1 MKHISTILLLLTV
14 TLAYGQYTLDE
25 TIKNHL
31 FLRKVYPEFNDNK
44 CSLSNS
50 YYEPQDLHHLNCSD
64 PMHQTSMFNGASIEC
79 YLLQEQLKDTLRQQF
94 TDSELF
100 DIVRFS
106 RIPFY
111 RIAAFELYT
120 QTDYPKDKV
129 INFLKRGK
137 VSMFQMYD
145 LIRLKDSI
153 PEKYLPMPNSL
164 QPGEHII
171 RLKMLDIIDP
181 SAKRM
186 VMKDTLNSYR
196 MIEVPK
202 YSNCQPLDLETYISL
217 SAYLNNYCIE
227 SFGCTTFGSISPSF
241 TLSHPN
247 YNFGEINLGCIDN
260 TSGQFTLIGYIKVTN
275 SSDKT
280 IYISPQASSLT
291 KFLKS
296 TYTINPKKETLIEF
310 SSSVDLEHLE
320 PSIERSITLKN
331 SKTGEVLDFT
341 FNAQFINK

>member
-64 PMHQTSMFNGASIEC
+64 PMHQKSMFNGASIEC

-100 DIVRFS
+100 DIVQFS
-106 RIPFY
+106 KIPFY

-129 INFLKRGK
+129 IDFLKRGK
-137 VSMFQMYD
+137 VSMFQVYD
-145 LIRLKDSI
+145 PSQKDSI
-153 PEKYLPMPNSL
+153 PEKYMPMPNSL
-164 QPGEHII
+164 HPSVHII
-171 RLKMLDIIDP
+171 RLKMLDFINP
-181 SAKRM
+181 GARRM
-186 VMKDTLNSYR
+186 VRKDTLNSYE
-196 MIEVPK
+196 MIEVPM
-202 YSNCQPLDLETYISL
+202 YSNCQPLDLETFISL
-217 SAYLNNYCIE
+217 TAYLNNYCIE
-227 SFGCTTFGSISPSF
+227 SIGYTTIGRLPSF
-241 TLSHPN
+241 TLSHTN
-247 YNFGEINLGCIDN
+247 YNFGKINLRYIDN

-275 SSDKT
+275 ASDKT

-296 TYTINPKKETLIEF
+296 TYTINPKKEILIKF
-310 SSSVDLEHLE
+310 SSSVDLEHFE